1 MKKKIK
7 EIFEKKTTANWITV
21 IIAVVSLGVSI
32 LSLKESNGN
41 SVTDRRMDV
50 YTEAIVSL
58 ENIAFHEWSEDMGY
72 GEVFNVDV
80 DDNWMKNQILK
91 AVEIN
96 AELKMYDEENAERY
110 WEIVSQIFGE
120 EHSFDFEKYEE
131 FRNIISKEI
140 N

>member
-1 MKKKIK
+1 
-7 EIFEKKTTANWITV
+7 
-21 IIAVVSLGVSI
+21 
-32 LSLKESNGN
+32 
-41 SVTDRRMDV
+41 MDV